1 MVKHN
6 NSKSVCWTILWGWRL
21 KGSKYILCELKL
33 VAHFF
38 TNYFSIKSKK
48 YLILTSN
55 NRNAVAGKIRFTDV
69 EYQRE
74 KNKSKNPN
82 SGYLEEF
89 FSLISWGSTSGS
101 ISRRIFKTIVI
112 NSCVRQ
118 PLATRTVTRNFIKFY
133 LTHFNQCFISNRSR
147 SFDLQC

>member
-1 MVKHN
+1 MQTPQNGQTHSN
-6 NSKSVCWTILWGWRL
+6 NSSNNSLELLLDDFVGLAFKGLKIYTLWTEI
-21 KGSKYILCELKL
+21 GSS
-33 VAHFF
+33 FF
-38 TNYFSIKSKK
+38 HHFSIKSKK

-69 EYQRE
+69 EYQRA

-101 ISRRIFKTIVI
+101 ISLRIFKTIVI

-118 PLATRTVTRNFIKFY
+118 TASCDKDSHTKFY
-133 LTHFNQCFISNRSR
+133 KILL
-147 SFDLQC
+147 DPL